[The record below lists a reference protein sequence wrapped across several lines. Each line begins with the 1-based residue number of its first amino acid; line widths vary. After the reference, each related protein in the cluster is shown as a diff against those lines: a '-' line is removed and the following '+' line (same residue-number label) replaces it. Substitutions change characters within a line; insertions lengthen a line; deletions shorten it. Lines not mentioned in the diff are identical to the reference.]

1 MGGEI
6 FTAILGEVPKKPG
19 PPAKS
24 FAPERN
30 TPATVAPTELDV
42 EDHSD
47 AIAAAVDRIRVLR
60 TKFERPEGGL
70 RLRIIAG
77 GCSGMQYRIDFAET
91 SRATD
96 LIVEAG
102 DVKVFIDPKSL
113 TYVKGSS
120 LDYWED
126 LLGGGFK
133 VVNPNAK
140 SACSCGVSFTV

>member
-1 MGGEI
+1 MEAA
-6 FTAILGEVPKKPG
+6 TATQHPLGL
-19 PPAKS
+19 S
-24 FAPERN
+24 
-30 TPATVAPTELDV
+30 PTAV
-42 EDHSD
+42 E
-47 AIAAAVDRIRVLR
+47 RIRRLR
-60 TKFERPEGGL
+60 QQFERPDGGL

-77 GCSGMQYRIDFAET
+77 GCSGMQYRIDFAEVP
-91 SRATD
+91 RKD
-96 LIVEAG
+96 
-102 DVKVFIDPKSL
+102 DVVVAQDDVRVFIDPRSL

>member
-1 MGGEI
+1 MQAQE
-6 FTAILGEVPKKPG
+6 TVP
-19 PPAKS
+19 PPPLALS
-24 FAPERN
+24 P
-30 TPATVAPTELDV
+30 
-42 EDHSD
+42 
-47 AIAAAVDRIRVLR
+47 AAVERIRNLR
-60 TKFERPEGGL
+60 RSFERPDGGL

-91 SRATD
+91 PRTND
-96 LIVEAG
+96 LVVTSE
-102 DVKVFIDPKSL
+102 DVKVFVDPKSL

>member
-1 MGGEI
+1 MQ
-6 FTAILGEVPKKPG
+6 AQSAP
-19 PPAKS
+19 PPATLLLS
-24 FAPERN
+24 P
-30 TPATVAPTELDV
+30 
-42 EDHSD
+42 
-47 AIAAAVDRIRVLR
+47 AAVDRIRVLR

>member
-1 MGGEI
+1 MQ
-6 FTAILGEVPKKPG
+6 AQQAVP
-19 PPAKS
+19 PPPLTLS
-24 FAPERN
+24 P
-30 TPATVAPTELDV
+30 
-42 EDHSD
+42 
-47 AIAAAVDRIRVLR
+47 AAVEHIRALR
-60 TKFERPEGGL
+60 GQFEKPNGGL

-91 SRATD
+91 PRPTD
-96 LIVEAG
+96 VIISSD

-113 TYVKGSS
+113 TYVKGSN

-140 SACSCGVSFTV
+140 SACSCGVSFSV

>member
-1 MGGEI
+1 MQGQEI
-6 FTAILGEVPKKPG
+6 
-19 PPAKS
+19 
-24 FAPERN
+24 
-30 TPATVAPTELDV
+30 VAPPPLGL
-42 EDHSD
+42 SP
-47 AIAAAVDRIRVLR
+47 AAVDRIRFLR
-60 TKFERPEGGL
+60 TQFERPQGGL

-91 SRATD
+91 PRPSD
-96 LIVEAG
+96 VIVAAD

-140 SACSCGVSFTV
+140 SACSCGVSFSV

>member
-1 MGGEI
+1 MQGQE
-6 FTAILGEVPKKPG
+6 TAPH
-19 PPAKS
+19 
-24 FAPERN
+24 APLALS
-30 TPATVAPTELDV
+30 P
-42 EDHSD
+42 
-47 AIAAAVDRIRVLR
+47 AAVDRIRTLKR
-60 TKFERPEGGL
+60 KFERPDGGL

-91 SRATD
+91 ARQTD
-96 LIVEAG
+96 VIVDAD

>member
-1 MGGEI
+1 MQGQE
-6 FTAILGEVPKKPG
+6 TAPH
-19 PPAKS
+19 
-24 FAPERN
+24 APLALS
-30 TPATVAPTELDV
+30 P
-42 EDHSD
+42 
-47 AIAAAVDRIRVLR
+47 AAVDRIRTLKR
-60 TKFERPEGGL
+60 KFERPEGGL

-91 SRATD
+91 ARQTD
-96 LIVEAG
+96 VIVDAD

>member
-1 MGGEI
+1 MQAQD
-6 FTAILGEVPKKPG
+6 TA
-19 PPAKS
+19 PPPPLALS
-24 FAPERN
+24 P
-30 TPATVAPTELDV
+30 
-42 EDHSD
+42 
-47 AIAAAVDRIRVLR
+47 AAVERIRTLR
-60 TKFERPEGGL
+60 RSFEKPDGGL

-91 SRATD
+91 PRTND
-96 LIVEAG
+96 LIVTAE
-102 DVKVFIDPKSL
+102 DVKVFVDPKSL

>member
-1 MGGEI
+1 MQGQE
-6 FTAILGEVPKKPG
+6 TAPH
-19 PPAKS
+19 
-24 FAPERN
+24 APLALS
-30 TPATVAPTELDV
+30 P
-42 EDHSD
+42 
-47 AIAAAVDRIRVLR
+47 AAVDRIRTLKR
-60 TKFERPEGGL
+60 KFERPDGGL

-91 SRATD
+91 ARQTD
-96 LIVEAG
+96 VIVDAD

-126 LLGGGFK
+126 LLVGGFK

>member
-1 MGGEI
+1 MCQEPSRQSRDPRHKIYRRGGYR
-6 FTAILGEVPKKPG
+6 FDVMQAQSAP
-19 PPAKS
+19 PPATLLLS
-24 FAPERN
+24 P
-30 TPATVAPTELDV
+30 
-42 EDHSD
+42 
-47 AIAAAVDRIRVLR
+47 AAVDRIRVLR

>member
-1 MGGEI
+1 MQAQE
-6 FTAILGEVPKKPG
+6 TLA
-19 PPAKS
+19 PPPLALR
-24 FAPERN
+24 P
-30 TPATVAPTELDV
+30 
-42 EDHSD
+42 
-47 AIAAAVDRIRVLR
+47 AAVERIRTLR
-60 TKFERPEGGL
+60 RSFEKPDGGL

-77 GCSGMQYRIDFAET
+77 GCSGMQYRIDFAEAA
-91 SRATD
+91 RAND
-96 LIVEAG
+96 LIVAAE
-102 DVKVFIDPKSL
+102 DVKVFVDPKSL

>member
-1 MGGEI
+1 MQAQQEI
-6 FTAILGEVPKKPG
+6 
-19 PPAKS
+19 PPPLS
-24 FAPERN
+24 L
-30 TPATVAPTELDV
+30 T
-42 EDHSD
+42 SS
-47 AIAAAVDRIRVLR
+47 AVDRIRVLQG
-60 TKFERPEGGL
+60 KFERPDGGL

-91 SRATD
+91 PRSSD
-96 LIVEAG
+96 VIVAAA

>member
-1 MGGEI
+1 MQSQE
-6 FTAILGEVPKKPG
+6 
-19 PPAKS
+19 
-24 FAPERN
+24 
-30 TPATVAPTELDV
+30 TVAPPPL
-42 EDHSD
+42 
-47 AIAAAVDRIRVLR
+47 ALQPAAVERIRALR
-60 TKFERPEGGL
+60 KSFEKPDGGL

-91 SRATD
+91 PRAND
-96 LIVEAG
+96 LIVAAE
-102 DVKVFIDPKSL
+102 DVKVFVDPKSL

-140 SACSCGVSFTV
+140 SACSCGVSFSV

>member
-1 MGGEI
+1 MQGQE
-6 FTAILGEVPKKPG
+6 TVPH
-19 PPAKS
+19 PPLMLS
-24 FAPERN
+24 P
-30 TPATVAPTELDV
+30 
-42 EDHSD
+42 
-47 AIAAAVDRIRVLR
+47 AAVDHIRVLK
-60 TKFERPEGGL
+60 TKFERPDGGL

-91 SRATD
+91 PRQTD
-96 LIVEAG
+96 VIVEAG